1 MKNMPKAG
9 DTVEIEMYVHQETSA
24 HMKRAVYLAGAD
36 MSVHGYPCLGKT
48 TVTFTM
54 PDGDAVKA
62 MVTALEAEIKTER
75 ANHHVKI
82 TQLEDKI
89 QQLLA
94 IGHDGGVE

>member
-9 DTVEIEMYVHQETSA
+9 EVVELECFICECKYTGKLLTTS
-24 HMKRAVYLAGAD
+24 VD
-36 MSVHGYPCLGKT
+36 MSSSGYPTFGKA

-54 PDGDAVKA
+54 PDGDAIKA
-62 MVTALEAEIKTER
+62 MVDALHEEIKTER

-82 TQLEDKI
+82 TQIEDKI

-94 IGHDGGVE
+94 IGHDGGVA